1 MTAFIESFASQ
12 QLLPPWNAIGAQ
24 HWGFLIRL
32 ERARVKAYLDTYFNG
47 RYPDRAPYLYVPMDG
62 PQFGLLGIDD
72 YPNVTSENE
81 HAANL
86 SAAKDGASDRLAH
99 RQTYLAFPVLRYA
112 LSENNLI
119 TEPTI
124 VWVEPI
130 VFSDNDSVVFSS
142 REIWGSD
149 MFLAQMCRPTGGPPY
164 HLHFD
169 MGLIGVKRFNAR
181 SLSEMLAVMHVKT
194 GDVTASTVPELVKT
208 IPELLKAK
216 PELASF
222 LQVLAGSA
230 SFAGGPDL
238 GLGPAVGS
246 RELNN
251 LKQFRDCYDISA
263 AIYRAIVASKASH
276 TEVANVVLYDASKVE
291 IAFMWSDCM
300 VDLLTNLLNA
310 DGPNQSGPPADHAP
324 PVTPPVPLGRRQL
337 LPGQFHYQEVTPHD
351 MDWNMDRL
359 VVPAEFA
366 FSYSSNVRFEVLETL
381 HTYGLN
387 DV

>member
-12 QLLPPWNAIGAQ
+12 QLLPPWNAIGAH
-24 HWGFLIRL
+24 HWGFVIRL
-32 ERARVKAYLDTYFNG
+32 ERERVKAYLDTYFNG

-72 YPNVTSENE
+72 YPNITSENE
-81 HAANL
+81 RAANL
-86 SAAKDGASDRLAH
+86 GEGKGGDSDRLAH
-99 RQTYLAFPVLRYA
+99 RQTYLALPVLRYA

-130 VFSDNDSVVFSS
+130 VFSNNDSVVFSS

-149 MFLAQMCRPTGGPPY
+149 MFLAQMCRSIGGAPH

-169 MGLIGVKRFNAR
+169 MGLIGVKHFNAR

-194 GDVTASTVPELVKT
+194 GDVSASTIPELVKEN
-208 IPELLKAK
+208 PEI
-216 PELASF
+216 ASF
-222 LQVLAGSA
+222 LQVLGGSA
-230 SFAGGPDL
+230 SFADDVLADPGP
-238 GLGPAVGS
+238 GPVMGS

-276 TEVANVVLYDASKVE
+276 TEVANIVVYDARQIE

-310 DGPNQSGPPADHAP
+310 DRPNESGPPADHAP

-337 LPGQFHYQEVTPHD
+337 LPGQFHYLGVTPHD

-366 FSYSSNVRFEVLETL
+366 FSYSSNVRFEVLQTL

-387 DV
+387 EV